1 MKPNWLPIALI
12 VVGALLLSTQGLTAK
27 RQETLIDIG
36 SFKATVDRKDSSPM
50 TTLLGGAAVAGGL
63 FLIARSRGGTGS
75 SRS

>member
-12 VVGALLLSTQGLTAK
+12 VVGALLLYQGLTAK

-50 TTLLGGAAVAGGL
+50 TTLLGGEPWQAAC
-63 FLIARSRGGTGS
+63 S
-75 SRS
+75 